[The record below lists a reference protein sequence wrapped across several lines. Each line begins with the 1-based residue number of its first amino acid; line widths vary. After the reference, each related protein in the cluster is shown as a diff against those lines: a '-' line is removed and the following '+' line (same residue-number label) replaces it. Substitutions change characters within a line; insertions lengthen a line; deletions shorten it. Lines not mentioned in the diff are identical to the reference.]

1 MCGRRCPVSDE
12 ADLLSLVVA
21 ALEALGVPYMVGG
34 SVALA
39 VWAQPRL
46 THDLDLVVD
55 LPTERVAEFCRYFS
69 ADRFF
74 IDPAAM
80 RVAFAG
86 RNSPSLG
93 MYSFTDMETGL
104 KVDLFPLRRNDPAQ
118 QAAIRRRVGLLTETP
133 GLYESLSAEAN
144 LRFFARLYGV
154 AEADLRPAL
163 ERYLRRFD
171 LWERRADRVGG
182 FSKGMKQKVALIRAL
197 LHRPSVVFLDEPTAG
212 LDPESAQVVHE
223 SIREMQSE
231 GRTIFLCTHNLDEA
245 ERLCDRVAI
254 FRRHIIRM
262 GSPTELRRSLFARQM
277 EVIVADPTQAAR
289 LVAVARTVPGCT
301 DAQADG
307 PGRLV
312 VSLPDPDA
320 QAPALVTALVGAGA
334 AIRRVAEVEHS
345 LESAYLELI
354 QG

>member
-1 MCGRRCPVSDE
+1 MATQAAIVAQGLGKTFEGRPAVE
-12 ADLLSLVVA
+12 NVDLVIAPGEVFGFLGPNGAGKTTTMRMLA
-21 ALEALGVPYMVGG
+21 ALIAPSSGAAWIDG
-34 SVALA
+34 LA
-39 VWAQPRL
+39 IGQ
-46 THDLDLVVD
+46 
-55 LPTERVAEFCRYFS
+55 
-69 ADRFF
+69 AD
-74 IDPAAM
+74 D
-80 RVAFAG
+80 
-86 RNSPSLG
+86 
-93 MYSFTDMETGL
+93 
-104 KVDLFPLRRNDPAQ
+104 
-118 QAAIRRRVGLLTETP
+118 AIRRRVGLLTETP

-144 LRFFARLYGV
+144 LRFFAHLYGV
-154 AEADLRPAL
+154 ADADLNPAL

-171 LWERRADRVGG
+171 LWDRRSDRVGG

-197 LHRPSVVFLDEPTAG
+197 LHRPAVVFLDEPTAG

-223 SIREMQSE
+223 FIREMQSE
-231 GRTIFLCTHNLDEA
+231 GRTIFLCTHNLAEA

-277 EVIVADPTQAAR
+277 EVIVSDPAQAER
-289 LVAVARTVPGCT
+289 LVVVARTVPGCT

-320 QAPALVTALVGAGA
+320 QTPALVAALVGAGA

-354 QG
+354 QT

>member
-1 MCGRRCPVSDE
+1 MAMQAAIAAQGLGKTFDGRPAVEDV
-12 ADLLSLVVA
+12 DLAIAPGEVFGFLGPNGAGKTTTMRMLA
-21 ALEALGVPYMVGG
+21 ALIAPSSGTAWIDG
-34 SVALA
+34 LA
-39 VWAQPRL
+39 IG
-46 THDLDLVVD
+46 
-55 LPTERVAEFCRYFS
+55 
-69 ADRFF
+69 AD
-74 IDPAAM
+74 D
-80 RVAFAG
+80 
-86 RNSPSLG
+86 
-93 MYSFTDMETGL
+93 D
-104 KVDLFPLRRNDPAQ
+104 
-118 QAAIRRRVGLLTETP
+118 AIRRRVGLLTETP

-154 AEADLRPAL
+154 AEADLGPAL

-171 LWERRADRVGG
+171 LWERRADRVGS

-197 LHRPSVVFLDEPTAG
+197 LHHPAVVFLDEPTAG

-223 SIREMQSE
+223 FIREMQSE
-231 GRTIFLCTHNLDEA
+231 GRTIFLCTHNLAEA

-277 EVIVADPTQAAR
+277 EVIVADPAQAEQLA
-289 LVAVARTVPGCT
+289 VVARSVPGCT
-301 DAQADG
+301 DAQAAG

-312 VSLPDPDA
+312 VALPDPDA
-320 QAPALVTALVGAGA
+320 QTPALVTALVGAGA

-354 QG
+354 QQ